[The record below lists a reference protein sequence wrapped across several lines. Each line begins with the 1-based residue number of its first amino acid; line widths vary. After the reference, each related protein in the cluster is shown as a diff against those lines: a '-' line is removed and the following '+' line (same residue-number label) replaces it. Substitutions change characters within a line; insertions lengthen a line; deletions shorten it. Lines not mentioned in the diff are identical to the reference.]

1 MTPANSFPIII
12 PNSIRSSRNAY
23 HKPFS
28 LRGIVNNIELEQS
41 LKEEFE
47 SYLNTISDELK
58 QEIGQLQHRLDS
70 EFSKHKTQIDQ
81 ALKDFIIRA
90 SGDSVLETSF
100 SQIVIDHLKMA
111 REEGASFTAR
121 AISEAE
127 KSDPQNFAQIESIV
141 SLLRSSSVLISNSTD
156 DEEVL
161 TSLVAG
167 IGKLHTQ
174 FAIYIAQDN
183 QQVCWYKEGDAT
195 TFAEAFESN
204 DDGIVSLAFKSG
216 VSQDSKEFSKSA
228 IPVIVRGCSV
238 AVVFLSG
245 LDTRHLSI
253 IESIELLTNV
263 AGLTLELLA
272 ARTSPTVTE
281 EVAENEVPEII
292 ESTEKPVSTAPEII
306 LDPEHQAALRFA
318 RLLVSEIKLYNE
330 DQIIAGSRSGSL
342 YPLLIEPIKRSFE
355 LYSQRIPE
363 EVRSSSN
370 YFNDELVRILAAGDP
385 SLFREMPDFK
395 H

>member
-1 MTPANSFPIII
+1 M
-12 PNSIRSSRNAY
+12 
-23 HKPFS
+23 
-28 LRGIVNNIELEQS
+28 NNIELEQS

-156 DEEVL
+156 DQEVL

-174 FAIYIAQDN
+174 FAIYIAQDD
-183 QQVCWYKEGDAT
+183 QKVCWYKEGDAT

-245 LDTRHLSI
+245 LDARHLSI

-292 ESTEKPVSTAPEII
+292 ESTEKPVSIAPEII

-355 LYSQRIPE
+355 LYRQRIPE

-385 SLFREMPDFK
+385 SLFKEMPDFK